1 MPEEV
6 AEAPVTLPESTTFDE
21 YVAARS
27 AHNNDLMAAVVEPDL
42 VAEAPSPESGQTP
55 EPTEPAP
62 VEESTTAVAAE
73 PAAPE
78 PATEPVTVEET
89 QEQKEQ
95 REKKQGIPQ
104 ARLDEVTK
112 ARREAER
119 DRDAKAAEVERLKQE
134 VEALKAKPAEVAKP
148 VEAVAE
154 PETPKPVAPETP
166 KLEDFGGDW
175 DAYQV
180 GLNKFNRETYPA
192 YVEQLTDWK
201 TEQRD
206 IAKNKK
212 AEETAAATRKQAEDA
227 ARAKVEQAEAEAQ
240 TDWKSRVQA
249 VTDAHPDFLEKIN
262 ATPASAAM
270 VQAVQDMDNGPEF
283 AYWLAQRPEEAKRI
297 AEATGLGKE
306 LTPPQFRKALAKAH
320 AEFAKF
326 DTSEESQPAE
336 VAAAPATTAVTPAP
350 VSALPVNP
358 KPNTTKAPR
367 PPSPVQERGAAA
379 VKDPA
384 KATSFEEYEAARLAA
399 RTATRR

>member
-1 MPEEV
+1 MADEV
-6 AEAPVTLPESTTFDE
+6 IEAPVTLPASTTFEE
-21 YVAARS
+21 YEAARMPAHDGVVAA
-27 AHNNDLMAAVVEPDL
+27 VIEPDL
-42 VAEAPSPESGQTP
+42 VADAPNPESGQEP
-55 EPTEPAP
+55 EATESAP
-62 VEESTTAVAAE
+62 VKESTTAVAAE

-78 PATEPVTVEET
+78 PAAEPVTVEET

-119 DRDAKAAEVERLKQE
+119 ERDAVKAENERLAKE
-134 VEALKAKPAEVAKP
+134 LAEAKTAKPPEPAKP
-148 VEAVAE
+148 EPVAAAAD
-154 PETPKPVAPETP
+154 KPVAPETP
-166 KLEDFGGDW
+166 ALEDFGGDW

-180 GLNKFNRETYPA
+180 GLKKFNRETYPA
-192 YVEQLTDWK
+192 YVEQLADWK
-201 TEQRD
+201 AEQRD
-206 IAKNKK
+206 IANKK
-212 AEETAAATRKQAEDA
+212 KADDTAAATRKQAEDA
-227 ARAKVEQAEAEAQ
+227 AKAKVDKAEAEAAD
-240 TDWKSRVQA
+240 DWKSRVQA

-270 VQAVQDMDNGPEF
+270 VQAIQDLDNGPEL

-297 AEATGLGKE
+297 AEATGLNKE

-326 DTSEESQPAE
+326 DISEESPAE
-336 VAAAPATTAVTPAP
+336 VAVATPAP
-350 VSALPVNP
+350 VVTQAPVAAALPVNP

-367 PPSPVQERGAAA
+367 PPSPVQERGAGP

-384 KATSFEEYEAARLAA
+384 KANSFEEYEAARMA
-399 RTATRR
+399 RLTATRR